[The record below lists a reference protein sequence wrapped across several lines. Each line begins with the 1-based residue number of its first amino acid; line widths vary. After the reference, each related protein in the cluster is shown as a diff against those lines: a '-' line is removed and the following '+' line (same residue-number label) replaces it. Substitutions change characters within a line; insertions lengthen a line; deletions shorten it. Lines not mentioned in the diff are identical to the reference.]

1 MPIDHDPDDRRPR
14 KRTTPQPAPLFDT
27 VAPAATALDYTAPH
41 QYEPA
46 KDIRTP
52 DQIAKLAAITNFTT
66 GEPTAKL
73 KRLPIPTNEE
83 LNRYN
88 RPK

>member
-1 MPIDHDPDDRRPR
+1 MPIDYDPTDRPR
-14 KRTTPQPAPLFDT
+14 RRTTPQPAPLFDT
-27 VAPAATALDYTAPH
+27 VAPAATPAP
-41 QYEPA
+41 
-46 KDIRTP
+46 P
-52 DQIAKLAAITNFTT
+52 DTRSPEQLLKMAAITNFTT

-83 LNRYN
+83 LARYN